1 MANSGKDYFN
11 YYLCQLSTNFF
22 SPLQWIA
29 SACLDQ
35 SFMLGRTQE
44 SGNHLFSPKLLL
56 NKFCFQICFKA
67 WHIWLPNLLS
77 TTTPCTFGTSQHR
90 KSGRTLLCFA
100 KKWSQVDFFISIP
113 TLHPLFYFKGSH
125 TLTVFIYCF
134 SDIFWISKM
143 LSSAQKKFTDF
154 FSGKMIGLIFFTLKF
169 FSNNFSKSRK
179 RSKIPLRNCLHSL
192 NDLWGPMPNQV
203 WYKRALENQVS
214 FKTFLE
220 NSVRK
225 V

>member
-1 MANSGKDYFN
+1 MAHSGKGYFN
-11 YYLCQLSTNFF
+11 YYLCQLPTNFF

-44 SGNHLFSPKLLL
+44 YGNHLFSPKLLS

-100 KKWSQVDFFISIP
+100 KEWSQVDFSISIP

-125 TLTVFIYCF
+125 TLTVFVFF
-134 SDIFWISKM
+134 SDIFWISKIVI
-143 LSSAQKKFTDF
+143 QCPKKITDLF
-154 FSGKMIGLIFFTLKF
+154 FGKMIGLIFFTLKLFWKQF
-169 FSNNFSKSRK
+169 FQKSQAQQDSTSQVLALIERFV
-179 RSKIPLRNCLHSL
+179 R
-192 NDLWGPMPNQV
+192 PMRNQV
-203 WYKRALENQVS
+203 WYNRALENHVS

-220 NSVRK
+220 NSVGK
-225 V
+225 I